1 MNGQYQWQISFD
13 ASGPLAAGILE
24 GDPSVHTT
32 SATSGTSTAKYYFID
47 SNVNTSTY
55 PWEQNNSRVVV
66 EVLTSWTA
74 SMDARNNLTINASTV
89 IASIVRDNVVG
100 NPTRTDLSGRNMN
113 AYHYEGG
120 QSLWYY
126 HDTNIAQAKTIA
138 TNINLGSWSFTLAPG
153 IGDNKSTMYF
163 FNKNDTYQT
172 QGDRL
177 YLGVKFTNIM
187 PPDYRPGAT
196 LDSGSLW
203 QSHNRDGGKA
213 HILDGNGKWIEMRT
227 VNGHTE
233 NGNPPSIRLNDKWAN
248 QLKLGKE

>member
-47 SNVNTSTY
+47 SNNFNL
-55 PWEQNNSRVVV
+55 PWETNYSRVVV
-66 EVLTSWTA
+66 EVTTSWTA
-74 SMDARNNLTINASTV
+74 SLDGRNNLTINASTV
-89 IASIVRDNVVG
+89 ITSIARDQVVG

-120 QSLWYY
+120 PSLWYY
-126 HDTNIAQAKTIA
+126 HDTNIAQTKVIA
-138 TNINLGSWSFTLAPG
+138 TNVNLGSWSFTLAPG

-172 QGDRL
+172 MGDRL

-196 LDSGSLW
+196 LDSGDLW
-203 QSHNRDGGKA
+203 QSHNRTNGKA
-213 HILDGNGKWIEMRT
+213 HILNGNGKWIEMRT